1 MTGVRKMAIPEHEIV
16 NDLLETLKIVDLS
29 SIPDPRK
36 EKNKKWPQTA
46 LLKAVLCSLA
56 VGKHNLRETE
66 QFTVDLHPHARK
78 AIGLN
83 ARVPATTI
91 RDLLVRLDPHDIRK
105 LVQQQCRLAVEKGQI
120 SNGKFPFGVVSVDG
134 KWTTIK
140 QTSGRYV
147 QERSNLNNQGVIR
160 TMTSALISGDSTLC
174 LDANPIPAQ
183 TNEMG
188 WFQNTITDLLKA
200 YGDLNLFRLIR
211 ADAGLQSKANAE
223 FLVNNGLHFCFAL
236 KSPNNK
242 LLKEAKR
249 KLEDIDEQLS
259 EGSTIDRQ
267 GKNKSVVRM
276 IFKTEELS
284 GTELNPNVR
293 TVIRIQRMT
302 LNIEKNETTNCEN
315 YYFISDLP
323 WEALTVDQWL
333 ALVRDH
339 WKIENNVHWTLD
351 TPFEEDSRPWITS
364 SEDGFLVVALLRR
377 LAYNLI
383 TLKRDEN
390 PIKRGKRYVKVA
402 WETLTNWFWVS
413 LCRLGVYID
422 TASAKM
428 LEHDITL

>member
-1 MTGVRKMAIPEHEIV
+1 
-16 NDLLETLKIVDLS
+16 
-29 SIPDPRK
+29 
-36 EKNKKWPQTA
+36 
-46 LLKAVLCSLA
+46 
-56 VGKHNLRETE
+56 
-66 QFTVDLHPHARK
+66 
-78 AIGLN
+78 
-83 ARVPATTI
+83 
-91 RDLLVRLDPHDIRK
+91 
-105 LVQQQCRLAVEKGQI
+105 
-120 SNGKFPFGVVSVDG
+120 
-134 KWTTIK
+134 
-140 QTSGRYV
+140 
-147 QERSNLNNQGVIR
+147 
-160 TMTSALISGDSTLC
+160 
-174 LDANPIPAQ
+174 
-183 TNEMG
+183 
-188 WFQNTITDLLKA
+188 
-200 YGDLNLFRLIR
+200 
-211 ADAGLQSKANAE
+211 
-223 FLVNNGLHFCFAL
+223 
-236 KSPNNK
+236 
-242 LLKEAKR
+242 
-249 KLEDIDEQLS
+249 
-259 EGSTIDRQ
+259 
-267 GKNKSVVRM
+267 M